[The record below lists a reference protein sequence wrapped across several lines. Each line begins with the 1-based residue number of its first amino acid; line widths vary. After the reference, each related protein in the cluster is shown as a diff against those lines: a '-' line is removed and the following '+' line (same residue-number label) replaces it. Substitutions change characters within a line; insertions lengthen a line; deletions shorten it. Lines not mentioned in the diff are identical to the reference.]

1 MKRLLLLV
9 SALFFVGCSSE
20 GVETNNSL
28 SPAEYK
34 MEIDEV
40 QPDYME
46 EEVQDTDVSSGN
58 IREGENTKFI
68 ESFEINSETKN
79 YDKAVNDI
87 NALIEKYDGYVTNV
101 SEGGVIPRYI
111 YMEVKIP
118 KSQTDAFLN
127 DLQVSEEL
135 VVYNKVKSSTDITD
149 VYRDNELR
157 LKNLE
162 KKLERLYELQ
172 ANQDNIK
179 DLLEVEVEIDETT
192 FEIENI
198 KNQQSN
204 YDTLTSYSQI
214 SVNLNEVA
222 TDNKAP
228 SKVEISFIERLKDAF
243 ERSGK
248 NFIEGVKNL
257 IILLVLNIIPIIII
271 LIIIFAIYKFVK
283 KRKAETNPLGIKYK
297 DEEKKN
303 EDLK

>member
-20 GVETNNSL
+20 GVEIDDSQA
-28 SPAEYK
+28 PAEYK
-34 MEIDEV
+34 METNEV

-46 EEVQDTDVSSGN
+46 EEIKDTDVSSEN
-58 IREGENTKFI
+58 VRENENTKFI

-79 YDKAVNDI
+79 YDKAVNNI
-87 NALIEKYDGYVTNV
+87 NTLIEKYDGYVTNV

-118 KSQTDAFLN
+118 KQQTDAFLN
-127 DLQVSEEL
+127 DLQVSEDL

-149 VYRDNELR
+149 IYRDNELR

-162 KKLERLYELQ
+162 KKLDRLYELQ
-172 ANQDNIK
+172 ENQDNIK

-257 IILLVLNIIPIIII
+257 VILLVLNIIPIIII
-271 LIIIFAIYKFVK
+271 IIIIFIIYKLVK

-297 DEEKKN
+297 EQKKKN
-303 EDLK
+303 DDLK